1 MFHQLSA
8 WLEVGRQ
15 RRLAPVQPQR
25 PKEAVMT
32 AVMTARYAVLALAL
46 AGLGLSILPAR
57 SDEYPTLD
65 VKPLCRGLTNESSLQ
80 EGLRTVTFEECL
92 KAEQAD
98 RDTMIKEWSTFS
110 ADDKR
115 HCVAEATMGGESSY
129 TDLLTCLEMAR
140 DVRALHKEAAET
152 QQQDQSQPAQRRKRS
167 KQKGSNSQPRGAAF
181 AEKNF
186 MSGNDRAS

>member
-1 MFHQLSA
+1 M
-8 WLEVGRQ
+8 Q
-15 RRLAPVQPQR
+15 RRLAPIQPQR
-25 PKEAVMT
+25 PKEAAMT
-32 AVMTARYAVLALAL
+32 TRYAVLALAL

-57 SDEYPTLD
+57 SDQYPTLD
-65 VKPLCRGLTNESSLQ
+65 VKPLCRGLTNQSSLQ

-115 HCVAEATMGGESSY
+115 HCIAEATMGGSSSY

-152 QQQDQSQPAQRRKRS
+152 PQQDKSQPAQRRKRS
-167 KQKGSNSQPRGAAF
+167 KQKGSNSQPRGAPF
-181 AEKNF
+181 AETSL
-186 MSGNDRAS
+186 MSGNDRTC